1 MIDTDIKYIIA
12 GDSVIVW
19 KQPDRILSAGL
30 SMIRKDARMSLQEH
44 SQGDLL
50 TFSLFTLFYL
60 FPLFD
65 AYSDLSA
72 LTKTYSV

>member
-1 MIDTDIKYIIA
+1 MDMIMILNKVLIA

-50 TFSLFTLFYL
+50 TVCPFDLLTFSYF
-60 FPLFD
+60 
-65 AYSDLSA
+65 
-72 LTKTYSV
+72 

>member
-1 MIDTDIKYIIA
+1 MVKNIIA

-44 SQGDLL
+44 SQGDHL
-50 TFSLFTLFYL
+50 TFSLFTLFDL
-60 FPLFD
+60 FLLF